1 MQAAWEGLR
10 SVVLDGVAPLQTAG
24 QPVVAEEAAVYE
36 RTGFA
41 DTFALCGVGSRLDRR
56 ITGEQR
62 GRGFPVADMAR
73 LDLPPFRQEGQGDYG
88 ESDRFRR

>member
-1 MQAAWEGLR
+1 MP
-10 SVVLDGVAPLQTAG
+10 DGVAPLQTAG
-24 QPVVAEEAAVYE
+24 QPVVAEEAALYE
-36 RTGFA
+36 RIGFA

-62 GRGFPVADMAR
+62 GWGFPVVDMAR
-73 LDLPPFRQEGQGDYG
+73 LDLPPFRQEGQGADE